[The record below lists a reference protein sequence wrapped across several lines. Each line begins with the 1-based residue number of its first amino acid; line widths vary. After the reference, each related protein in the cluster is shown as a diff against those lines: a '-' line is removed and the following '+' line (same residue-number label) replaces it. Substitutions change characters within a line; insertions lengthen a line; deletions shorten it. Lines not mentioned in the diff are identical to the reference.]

1 MAVFINRQAPQSG
14 IASLLALQ
22 GRGGDTE
29 LVHMTRPEVRRLQ
42 QSGLMSV
49 NPDTGLPEYF
59 LGDVFDTVKA
69 SVKNYFKPENIIPAV
84 ASIALPAIAGPAL
97 GSTSFGQF
105 IGPAA
110 TQALLSGTGT
120 ALGSLPFRS
129 FEDSLS
135 AGIVSGGLQYGT
147 GLLKEYLGGIGGPS
161 AFADG
166 ASLEDETQ
174 FLGEAARNRYARELA
189 RRNQYLDNYTERGL
203 IDQGSTG
210 FAGDTVP
217 TYDQFNAEVA
227 RQQGI
232 VDAQPTVL
240 EFPIDTDA
248 NRQLQKL
255 LSQPDISKAELSQL
269 GRGIRDFETSDI
281 ERFTGLKAMTPQETK
296 SFIAGKIKSADQFF
310 DPSLDQQQAMAR
322 LEAIGSVDPKTG
334 KRTGTRFTTPESF
347 DRFSAARKAFSNEG
361 LQAGFE
367 AIPEAYT
374 TPDGSIDT
382 DAILGDLGRGLTSV
396 EATSLVDALEAQ
408 RMAEEEAAQQLIERG
423 VPPKI
428 ARKRV
433 TLRRGT
439 REFGGTG
446 AGLTAAEARRRA
458 IEGGGFEF
466 FGPSQFVPAA
476 QGGLI
481 NLAAGG
487 KPDFEGI
494 VGGDGH
500 GMEDNQIM
508 EIKGGGLLAV
518 SPKEYVVPA
527 DVMAMIGNGNPDD
540 GADEMDEFIS
550 KFRKEKYGRDMQP
563 PEMDGGKA
571 LQSLMS

>member
-69 SVKNYFKPENIIPAV
+69 SVKNYFRPENIIPAV
-84 ASIALPAIAGPAL
+84 ASIALPAIAGPAFSQL
-97 GSTSFGQF
+97 GLS
-105 IGPAA
+105 PLA
-110 TQALLSGTGT
+110 TRSILSGAGT
-120 ALGSLPFRS
+120 ALGSLTFRS
-129 FEDSLS
+129 LSDSLS

-147 GLLKEYLGGIGGPS
+147 GKLAEFLGPS
-161 AFADG
+161 DNTLGIKDSDDYIRDQRLQQIKEAKELSKLRAKDQSLFMAPDIDADDVFLTSEFLDEG
-166 ASLEDETQ
+166 SL
-174 FLGEAARNRYARELA
+174 LGISDAVNTRTSAELAAARGVGTLP
-189 RRNQYLDNYTERGL
+189 TG
-203 IDQGSTG
+203 G
-210 FAGDTVP
+210 FAAP
-217 TYDQFNAEVA
+217 TGAMSP
-227 RQQGI
+227 QQTFQL
-232 VDAQPTVL
+232 AQKRL
-240 EFPIDTDA
+240 E
-248 NRQLQKL
+248 
-255 LSQPDISKAELSQL
+255 DISKAGKLGPIENIQGMAGISSEQIPRLAAEQLSRESGPLAKQRFIPEAAFT
-269 GRGIRDFETSDI
+269 GRG
-281 ERFTGLKAMTPQETK
+281 
-296 SFIAGKIKSADQFF
+296 
-310 DPSLDQQQAMAR
+310 
-322 LEAIGSVDPKTG
+322 EAAYI
-334 KRTGTRFTTPESF
+334 
-347 DRFSAARKAFSNEG
+347 DRFAPAREAFSKDG

-367 AIPEAYT
+367 AIPEAYMT
-374 TPDGSIDT
+374 DGDV
-382 DAILGDLGRGLTSV
+382 DAGAIFGDIGRGLASV
-396 EATSLVDALEAQ
+396 EATSLVDAIEAQ

-439 REFGGTG
+439 GEFGSTG
-446 AGLTAAEARRRA
+446 AALTAAEARRRA

-466 FGPSQFVPAA
+466 FGPSQFVPVA
-476 QGGLI
+476 QGGLVG
-481 NLAAGG
+481 LAAGG

>member
-59 LGDVFDTVKA
+59 LGDVFDTVKSA
-69 SVKNYFKPENIIPAV
+69 VKNIFKPENIIPAV
-84 ASIALPAIAGPAL
+84 ASIALPAIAGP
-97 GSTSFGQF
+97 SFARFTGLS
-105 IGPAA
+105 PLA
-110 TQALLSGTGT
+110 TRSILSGTGT

-129 FEDSLS
+129 LSDSLS

-147 GLLKEYLGGIGGPS
+147 GRLRQALGPSDADLGIGSAKENRELQRQKLRKNIKSYVDGKDMIQAEGPPMYFEGGISELDDTEYVFPEASITQALADPNLTSEQLIGMIPTS
-161 AFADG
+161 ANEPVGTMVTPEEIARNFPKRFEELQKTGIINKD
-166 ASLEDETQ
+166 D
-174 FLGEAARNRYARELA
+174 LGIFERTVGEVSPAQQAAVISKYGLSGKGKFSVVPEKAFTGTGREAYPNRFEAA
-189 RRNQYLDNYTERGL
+189 G
-203 IDQGSTG
+203 
-210 FAGDTVP
+210 
-217 TYDQFNAEVA
+217 
-227 RQQGI
+227 
-232 VDAQPTVL
+232 
-240 EFPIDTDA
+240 
-248 NRQLQKL
+248 
-255 LSQPDISKAELSQL
+255 KA
-269 GRGIRDFETSDI
+269 
-281 ERFTGLKAMTPQETK
+281 
-296 SFIAGKIKSADQFF
+296 
-310 DPSLDQQQAMAR
+310 
-322 LEAIGSVDPKTG
+322 
-334 KRTGTRFTTPESF
+334 F
-347 DRFSAARKAFSNEG
+347 DRGDVPGF
-361 LQAGFE
+361 FE
-367 AIPEAYT
+367 AIPEGYMT
-374 TPDGSIDT
+374 DGDVDA
-382 DAILGDLGRGLTSV
+382 DAIFGDLGRGLASV
-396 EATSLVDALEAQ
+396 EATSLVDAVEAQ
-408 RMAEEEAAQQLIERG
+408 RMAEEEAAQQLISQG
-423 VPPKI
+423 IPAPI
-428 ARKRV
+428 ARRRV
-433 TLRRGT
+433 SARRRVG
-439 REFGGTG
+439 EFGGTG

-466 FGPSQFVPAA
+466 FGPTQFVPAA
-476 QGGLI
+476 QGGLVG
-481 NLAAGG
+481 LAAGG
-487 KPDFEGI
+487 RPDFEGI

>member
-59 LGDVFDTVKA
+59 LGDVFDTVKE
-69 SVKNYFKPENIIPAV
+69 SVKNIFKPENIIPAV
-84 ASIALPAIAGPAL
+84 ASIALPAIAGPAFGGTTL
-97 GSTSFGQF
+97 GG
-105 IGPAA
+105 ILGPTAS
-110 TQALLSGTGT
+110 QAFLSGAGT

-129 FEDSLS
+129 PSDALS
-135 AGIVSGGLQYGT
+135 AGIVSGGLQFGT
-147 GLLKEYLGGIGGPS
+147 SKLKEFLGGIGGS
-161 AFADG
+161 AFEDG
-166 ASLEDETQ
+166 ASVEDQRRFMAEK
-174 FLGEAARNRYARELA
+174 ARAK
-189 RRNQYLDNYTERGL
+189 YLQDV
-203 IDQGSTG
+203 D
-210 FAGDTVP
+210 
-217 TYDQFNAEVA
+217 A
-227 RQQGI
+227 RQNFIDNLGGEDFGDSI
-232 VDAQPTVL
+232 
-240 EFPIDTDA
+240 IDTDFDA
-248 NRQLQKL
+248 AVAQATTAAPQPIQLQNQQLQQL
-255 LSQPDISKAELSQL
+255 LTLPENQITKAELQRL
-269 GRGIRDFETSDI
+269 GRGLQQLQTPRI
-281 ERFTGLKAMTPQETK
+281 EAVTGLQAMTPAETR
-296 SFIAGKIKSADQFF
+296 SFIQGEIEGADQFF
-310 DPSLDQQQAMAR
+310 GPTPTQQQAMAR
-322 LEAIGSVDPKTG
+322 QEAIKTN
-334 KRTGTRFTTPESF
+334 RFVTPESF
-347 DRFSAARKAFSNEG
+347 DRFATAREAFRQGDPLNAAKEFASELDF
-361 LQAGFE
+361 
-367 AIPEAYT
+367 
-374 TPDGSIDT
+374 
-382 DAILGDLGRGLTSV
+382 GDVGRGLASV
-396 EATSLVDALEAQ
+396 EATSLVDAVEAQ
-408 RMAEEEAAQQLIERG
+408 RIAEEQAVQQLINQG
-423 VPPKI
+423 IPSPI
-428 ARKRV
+428 ARRRV
-433 TLRRGT
+433 AARRRVG
-439 REFGGTG
+439 EFGGTG

-466 FGPSQFVPAA
+466 FGPTQFVPAA

>member
-29 LVHMTRPEVRRLQ
+29 LVHMTRPEVKRLQ

-59 LGDVFDTVKA
+59 LGDVFDTVKSA
-69 SVKNYFKPENIIPAV
+69 VKNYFRPENIIPAV

-97 GSTSFGQF
+97 GATRFGQF
-105 IGPAA
+105 VGPAA

-129 FEDSLS
+129 LSDSLS

-147 GLLKEYLGGIGGPS
+147 GKLKEFLGSLGGPS

-166 ASLEDETQ
+166 VSLEDETQ
-174 FLGEAARNRYARELA
+174 FLGEAARDRYARDLA
-189 RRNQYLDNYTERGL
+189 RRKQYLENYTEAGL
-203 IDQGSTG
+203 MEQGSTG

-217 TYDQFNAEVA
+217 TLEQFSAEA
-227 RQQGI
+227 GRQQGI
-232 VDAQPTVL
+232 IDAAPP
-240 EFPIDTDA
+240 EAMGFRIDTDD

-255 LSQPDISKAELSQL
+255 LTQPDISKAELSQL
-269 GRGIRDFETSDI
+269 GRGVRDFKTSDI
-281 ERFTGLKAMTPQETK
+281 EAFTGLKAMTPAETK
-296 SFIAGKIKSADQFF
+296 SFIAGEIKSADQFF
-310 DPSLDQQQAMAR
+310 DPSLNQQQAMAR
-322 LEAIGSVDPKTG
+322 QEAIKTN
-334 KRTGTRFTTPESF
+334 RFTTPESF
-347 DRFSAARKAFSNEG
+347 DRFSAARKRFSNEG
-361 LQAGFE
+361 LQAGLE

-374 TPDGSIDT
+374 TPDGSVDT
-382 DAILGDLGRGLTSV
+382 DAIFGDLGRGLASV
-396 EATSLVDALEAQ
+396 EATSLVDAIEAQ
-408 RMAEEEAAQQLIERG
+408 RMAEEEAAQRLISQG
-423 VPPKI
+423 IPAPI
-428 ARKRV
+428 ARRRV
-433 TLRRGT
+433 SARRRTG
-439 REFGGTG
+439 EFGGTG

-458 IEGGGFEF
+458 VEGGGFEF
-466 FGPSQFVPAA
+466 FGPTQFVPAA
-476 QGGLI
+476 QGGLVG
-481 NLAAGG
+481 LAAGG

-550 KFRKEKYGRDMQP
+550 KFRQKKYGRDMQP

>member
-42 QSGLMSV
+42 QSGLMSI

-69 SVKNYFKPENIIPAV
+69 SVKNIFKPENLIPAI
-84 ASIALPAIAGPAL
+84 AGIALPAIAGPAL
-97 GSTSFGQF
+97 GATGFGQF

-129 FEDSLS
+129 LEDSLS

-147 GLLKEYLGGIGGPS
+147 GKLKEFLGGIGGS
-161 AFADG
+161 DFAGG

-174 FLGEAARNRYARELA
+174 NLGKAARARYAKDLA
-189 RRNQYLDNYTERGL
+189 RSKQYLQNYTEKGL

-217 TYDQFNAEVA
+217 TFDQFSAEA
-227 RQQGI
+227 GRQQGI
-232 VDAQPTVL
+232 VDATPSVIGFQ
-240 EFPIDTDA
+240 
-248 NRQLQKL
+248 NQQLQQL
-255 LSQPDISKAELSQL
+255 LTQPDISKAELSQL
-269 GRGIRDFETSDI
+269 GRTIRSFETPNI
-281 ERFTGLKAMTPQETK
+281 EAFTGLKAMTPAETK

-310 DPSLDQQQAMAR
+310 DPSLNQQQAMAR
-322 LEAIGSVDPKTG
+322 QEAIKTN
-334 KRTGTRFTTPESF
+334 RFTTPESF

-361 LQAGFE
+361 FPEGFE
-367 AIPEAYT
+367 AISEAYT
-374 TPDGSIDT
+374 TPDGSVDT
-382 DAILGDLGRGLTSV
+382 DAIFGDLGRGLASV
-396 EATSLVDALEAQ
+396 EATSLVDAVEAQ
-408 RMAEEEAAQQLIERG
+408 RMAEEEAAQQLINRG
-423 VPPKI
+423 IPAPI
-428 ARKRV
+428 ARRRV
-433 TLRRGT
+433 AARRRVG
-439 REFGGTG
+439 EFGGTG

-466 FGPSQFVPAA
+466 FGPTQFIPAA
-476 QGGLI
+476 QGGLVG
-481 NLAAGG
+481 LAAGG

-550 KFRKEKYGRDMQP
+550 KFRQKKYGRDMQP

>member
-29 LVHMTRPEVRRLQ
+29 LVHMTRPEVKRLQ

-59 LGDVFDTVKA
+59 LGDVFDTVKSA
-69 SVKNYFKPENIIPAV
+69 VKNYFKPENIIPAV

-97 GSTSFGQF
+97 GATRFGQF
-105 IGPAA
+105 VGPAA

-129 FEDSLS
+129 LSDSLS

-147 GLLKEYLGGIGGPS
+147 GRLRQALGPS
-161 AFADG
+161 DADLG
-166 ASLEDETQ
+166 IEGETTKGLMKDQRAIAGNRLKQYYRQKQLEALEAAPGEELIDFTIDDPSISIADAYSPIPTIDYDQPIDQIMQNLPERERIPILSARQVEQQFPKTLEDLSKSGDISYFEKTIGDVSPEQ
-174 FLGEAARNRYARELA
+174 QAKVIALQRMSPTFLPKSTVPLSPIGANQAFVSEDALKGGFPNRFEAA
-189 RRNQYLDNYTERGL
+189 G
-203 IDQGSTG
+203 
-210 FAGDTVP
+210 
-217 TYDQFNAEVA
+217 
-227 RQQGI
+227 
-232 VDAQPTVL
+232 
-240 EFPIDTDA
+240 
-248 NRQLQKL
+248 
-255 LSQPDISKAELSQL
+255 
-269 GRGIRDFETSDI
+269 
-281 ERFTGLKAMTPQETK
+281 
-296 SFIAGKIKSADQFF
+296 
-310 DPSLDQQQAMAR
+310 
-322 LEAIGSVDPKTG
+322 
-334 KRTGTRFTTPESF
+334 
-347 DRFSAARKAFSNEG
+347 KAFDSGDVEG
-361 LQAGFE
+361 FFK
-367 AIPEAYT
+367 AIPEGYMT
-374 TPDGSIDT
+374 DGDVDT
-382 DAILGDLGRGLTSV
+382 GAIFGDIGRGLASV
-396 EATSLVDALEAQ
+396 EATSLVDAIEAQ
-408 RMAEEEAAQQLIERG
+408 RMAEEEAAQRLISQG
-423 VPPKI
+423 IPAPI
-428 ARKRV
+428 ARRRV
-433 TLRRGT
+433 SARRRTG
-439 REFGGTG
+439 EFGGTG

-458 IEGGGFEF
+458 VEGGGFEF
-466 FGPSQFVPAA
+466 FGPTQFVPAA
-476 QGGLI
+476 QGGLVG
-481 NLAAGG
+481 LAAGG

-550 KFRKEKYGRDMQP
+550 KFRQKKYGRDMQP

>member
-42 QSGLMSV
+42 QSGLMSI

-59 LGDVFDTVKA
+59 LGDVFDTVKSA
-69 SVKNYFKPENIIPAV
+69 VKNYFKPENIIPAV
-84 ASIALPAIAGPAL
+84 ASIALPAIAGPAF
-97 GSTSFGQF
+97 GGTAFGQF

-110 TQALLSGTGT
+110 SQALLSGTGT

-129 FEDSLS
+129 PSDALS

-147 GLLKEYLGGIGGPS
+147 GKLKEFLGGLGSPS
-161 AFADG
+161 AFEDG
-166 ASLEDETQ
+166 ASVEDQRRFMAEK
-174 FLGEAARNRYARELA
+174 AREK
-189 RRNQYLDNYTERGL
+189 YLQDV
-203 IDQGSTG
+203 D
-210 FAGDTVP
+210 
-217 TYDQFNAEVA
+217 A
-227 RQQGI
+227 RQNFIDNLSGEDFGDSI
-232 VDAQPTVL
+232 IDMPVADFDAAVESQLPVASRPIQL
-240 EFPIDTDA
+240 E
-248 NRQLQKL
+248 NQQLQQL
-255 LSQPDISKAELSQL
+255 LSKPAGSISKAELSQL
-269 GRGIRDFETSDI
+269 GRGIQQLQTPRI
-281 ERFTGLKAMTPQETK
+281 EAVTGLQAMTPAETR
-296 SFIAGKIKSADQFF
+296 SFIQGEIKGANQFF

-322 LEAIGSVDPKTG
+322 QEAIGKIGTDG

-347 DRFSAARKAFSNEG
+347 DRFATARKTFVYDDPNTYLDAAKEF
-361 LQAGFE
+361 
-367 AIPEAYT
+367 
-374 TPDGSIDT
+374 GSELDF
-382 DAILGDLGRGLTSV
+382 GDVGRGLASV
-396 EATSLVDALEAQ
+396 EATSLVDAIEAQ
-408 RMAEEEAAQQLIERG
+408 RIAQEEAAQQLISQG
-423 VPPKI
+423 IPAPI
-428 ARKRV
+428 ARRRV
-433 TLRRGT
+433 AARRRVG
-439 REFGGTG
+439 EFGGTG

-466 FGPSQFVPAA
+466 FGPTQFVPAA
-476 QGGLI
+476 QGGLVG
-481 NLAAGG
+481 LAAGG
-487 KPDFEGI
+487 SPDFEGI

>member
-59 LGDVFDTVKA
+59 LGDIFDTVKSA
-69 SVKNYFKPENIIPAV
+69 VKSYFKPENIIPAV
-84 ASIALPAIAGPAL
+84 ASIALPAIAGPLLPAGL
-97 GSTSFGQF
+97 GLGLS
-105 IGPAA
+105 PLA
-110 TQALLSGTGT
+110 TRSILSGAGT

-129 FEDSLS
+129 LSDSLS
-135 AGIVSGGLQYGT
+135 AGVVSGGLQYGT
-147 GLLKEYLGGIGGPS
+147 GRLRQALGPTDADLGIEGETTKGLIKDQRAIAANRLKQYYRQQQ
-161 AFADG
+161 
-166 ASLEDETQ
+166 LEA
-174 FLGEAARNRYARELA
+174 LEAAPGEDLLNFT
-189 RRNQYLDNYTERGL
+189 LDDPSVS
-203 IDQGSTG
+203 I
-210 FAGDTVP
+210 A
-217 TYDQFNAEVA
+217 
-227 RQQGI
+227 
-232 VDAQPTVL
+232 DAYSPMPTVDYNQPIEQIMQNL
-240 EFPIDTDA
+240 PKGERIPILSATQVEQEFPKTFED
-248 NRQLQKL
+248 LQK
-255 LSQPDISKAELSQL
+255 SGVIDKDDIS
-269 GRGIRDFETSDI
+269 FI
-281 ERFTGLKAMTPQETK
+281 E
-296 SFIAGKIKSADQFF
+296 KIGTVS
-310 DPSLDQQQAMAR
+310 PEQQARVMALNR
-322 LEAIGSVDPKTG
+322 MSPKSPNQAFISESALKG
-334 KRTGTRFTTPESF
+334 KEFP
-347 DRFSAARKAFSNEG
+347 DRFSAAREAFSKDG

-367 AIPEAYT
+367 AIPEGYMT
-374 TPDGSIDT
+374 DGDVDA
-382 DAILGDLGRGLTSV
+382 DAIFGDLGRGLASV
-396 EATSLVDALEAQ
+396 EATSLVDAIEAQ

-433 TLRRGT
+433 TMRRRTG
-439 REFGGTG
+439 EFGGTG

-481 NLAAGG
+481 NLVAGG

>member
-29 LVHMTRPEVRRLQ
+29 LVHMTKPEVRRLQ

-69 SVKNYFKPENIIPAV
+69 SVKNIFKPENIIPAV
-84 ASIALPAIAGPAL
+84 ASIALPAIAGPAFSQL
-97 GSTSFGQF
+97 GLS
-105 IGPAA
+105 PLA
-110 TQALLSGTGT
+110 TKSILSGVGT
-120 ALGSLPFRS
+120 TLGSLPFRS
-129 FEDSLS
+129 LSDSLS
-135 AGIVSGGLQYGT
+135 AGVVSGGLQYGT
-147 GLLKEYLGGIGGPS
+147 GKLRQALGPTD
-161 AFADG
+161 AD
-166 ASLEDETQ
+166 
-174 FLGEAARNRYARELA
+174 LG
-189 RRNQYLDNYTERGL
+189 
-203 IDQGSTG
+203 
-210 FAGDTVP
+210 
-217 TYDQFNAEVA
+217 
-227 RQQGI
+227 
-232 VDAQPTVL
+232 
-240 EFPIDTDA
+240 IDTDSA
-248 NRQLQKL
+248 RAKDIAMRQRQELADRVATQRQFEEAFGDEFGVDFEDVAGEDL
-255 LSQPDISKAELSQL
+255 LDPNFTLPSAPTIDIAKTTTSDLAQLLPESQRPDILTAQQVQQQFPKRFEDLQNI
-269 GRGIRDFETSDI
+269 GRIDKDDI
-281 ERFTGLKAMTPQETK
+281 
-296 SFIAGKIKSADQFF
+296 SFIEKLGTVS
-310 DPSLDQQQAMAR
+310 PEQQARVLA
-322 LEAIGSVDPKTG
+322 ANDPNV
-334 KRTGTRFTTPESF
+334 FISESALKGQEF
-347 DRFSAARKAFSNEG
+347 PDRFSAARKAFTSG
-361 LQAGFE
+361 DIQGGFA
-367 AIPEAYT
+367 AIPEGYM
-374 TPDGSIDT
+374 TPDGDVDA
-382 DAILGDLGRGLTSV
+382 DAIFGDLGRGLASV
-396 EATSLVDALEAQ
+396 EATSLVDAVEAQ
-408 RMAEEEAAQQLIERG
+408 RIAEEEAAQKLIERG

-433 TLRRGT
+433 TMRRRTG
-439 REFGGTG
+439 EFGGTG

-487 KPDFEGI
+487 KPDFEGM

>member
-1 MAVFINRQAPQSG
+1 
-14 IASLLALQ
+14 
-22 GRGGDTE
+22 
-29 LVHMTRPEVRRLQ
+29 
-42 QSGLMSV
+42 MSV

-69 SVKNYFKPENIIPAV
+69 SVKNYFKPENLIPAI
-84 ASIALPAIAGPAL
+84 ASIALPAIAGPAFAGFTNL
-97 GSTSFGQF
+97 S
-105 IGPAA
+105 PLA
-110 TQALLSGTGT
+110 TRSILSGAGT

-147 GLLKEYLGGIGGPS
+147 GRLRQALGPTDADLGIDDDSAKALLKDQRAIAGNK
-161 AFADG
+161 
-166 ASLEDETQ
+166 LEQYYRQKQLEA
-174 FLGEAARNRYARELA
+174 LEAAP
-189 RRNQYLDNYTERGL
+189 TEEL
-203 IDQGSTG
+203 IDFPLDDPSVSI
-210 FAGDTVP
+210 A
-217 TYDQFNAEVA
+217 
-227 RQQGI
+227 
-232 VDAQPTVL
+232 DAYSPMPTVDYNL
-240 EFPIDTDA
+240 PIDQIMQNLPAGERIPILSATQVEQQFPKTFEDLQKSGVIDKDDISFIEKTGTVSPEQQARVMALQRMSPIAKPPNAISRRALPSIGADQAFISESALKGKEFP
-248 NRQLQKL
+248 
-255 LSQPDISKAELSQL
+255 
-269 GRGIRDFETSDI
+269 
-281 ERFTGLKAMTPQETK
+281 
-296 SFIAGKIKSADQFF
+296 
-310 DPSLDQQQAMAR
+310 
-322 LEAIGSVDPKTG
+322 
-334 KRTGTRFTTPESF
+334 
-347 DRFSAARKAFSNEG
+347 DRFSAAREAFSKDG

-367 AIPEAYT
+367 AIPQGYM
-374 TPDGSIDT
+374 TPDGDVDT
-382 DAILGDLGRGLTSV
+382 DAIFGDIGRGLASV
-396 EATSLVDALEAQ
+396 EATSLVDAVEAQ

-433 TLRRGT
+433 TIRRRTG
-439 REFGGTG
+439 EFGGTG

-466 FGPSQFVPAA
+466 FGPTQFVPAA
-476 QGGLI
+476 QGGLVG
-481 NLAAGG
+481 LAAGG
-487 KPDFEGI
+487 RPDFEGI

>member
-84 ASIALPAIAGPAL
+84 ASIALPAIAGPAFAGFTGL
-97 GSTSFGQF
+97 S
-105 IGPAA
+105 PLA
-110 TQALLSGTGT
+110 TRSILSGAGT

-129 FEDSLS
+129 LSDSLS

-147 GLLKEYLGGIGGPS
+147 GKLRQALGPTDVDLGIDSDSARAKAIAMRQRQELADRVATQQQFEAAFGDDFGVDFEDVAGEDLLDPNFTLPS
-161 AFADG
+161 APTIDIAKTTT
-166 ASLEDETQ
+166 S
-174 FLGEAARNRYARELA
+174 ELA
-189 RRNQYLDNYTERGL
+189 QLLPESQRPNILTAQQVQQQFPKRFEDLQNIGQIDKDDISFIEKLGTVSPEQQARVLAANQPNIFISESALKGK
-203 IDQGSTG
+203 
-210 FAGDTVP
+210 
-217 TYDQFNAEVA
+217 
-227 RQQGI
+227 
-232 VDAQPTVL
+232 
-240 EFPIDTDA
+240 EFP
-248 NRQLQKL
+248 
-255 LSQPDISKAELSQL
+255 
-269 GRGIRDFETSDI
+269 
-281 ERFTGLKAMTPQETK
+281 
-296 SFIAGKIKSADQFF
+296 
-310 DPSLDQQQAMAR
+310 
-322 LEAIGSVDPKTG
+322 
-334 KRTGTRFTTPESF
+334 
-347 DRFSAARKAFSNEG
+347 DRFSTAREAFTSG
-361 LQAGFE
+361 DVQGGFE
-367 AIPEAYT
+367 AIPEAYMT
-374 TPDGSIDT
+374 DGDVDA
-382 DAILGDLGRGLTSV
+382 DAIFGDLGRGLASV
-396 EATSLVDALEAQ
+396 EATSLVDAIEAQ
-408 RMAEEEAAQQLIERG
+408 RMAEEEAAQKLIERG

-433 TLRRGT
+433 TMRRRTG
-439 REFGGTG
+439 EFGGTG

-466 FGPSQFVPAA
+466 FGPSQFVPVA
-476 QGGLI
+476 QGGLVG
-481 NLAAGG
+481 LAAGG

>member
-29 LVHMTRPEVRRLQ
+29 LVHMTRPEVKRLQ
-42 QSGLMSV
+42 QSGLMSI

-69 SVKNYFKPENIIPAV
+69 SVKNIFKPENIIPAV
-84 ASIALPAIAGPAL
+84 ASIALPAIAGPLLPAGL
-97 GSTSFGQF
+97 GLGLSPLATSS
-105 IGPAA
+105 I
-110 TQALLSGTGT
+110 LSGAGT
-120 ALGSLPFRS
+120 ALGSLPFRD
-129 FEDSLS
+129 FKDSLS
-135 AGIVSGGLQYGT
+135 AGVVSGGLQFGT
-147 GLLKEYLGGIGGPS
+147 GKLKEFLGGLGSPS

-166 ASLEDETQ
+166 VSVEDKRK
-174 FLGEAARNRYARELA
+174 FLAERAREKYF
-189 RRNQYLDNYTERGL
+189 RD
-203 IDQGSTG
+203 I
-210 FAGDTVP
+210 
-217 TYDQFNAEVA
+217 
-227 RQQGI
+227 
-232 VDAQPTVL
+232 
-240 EFPIDTDA
+240 A
-248 NRQLQKL
+248 NRQEYLENLVDADGRPINFVDMPGTDPIRPMVGYDTAPPAPIRLENKQLQQL
-255 LSQPDISKAELSQL
+255 LSQPQEVKLTKAELSQL
-269 GRGIRDFETSDI
+269 GRGIEKLPTPKI
-281 ERFTGLKAMTPQETK
+281 EGLTGLKEMTPVETRAFIEGEIEGADQLLGPTSTQKQAMTRLK
-296 SFIAGKIKSADQFF
+296 
-310 DPSLDQQQAMAR
+310 AMDTNKFVR
-322 LEAIGSVDPKTG
+322 
-334 KRTGTRFTTPESF
+334 PESF
-347 DRFSAARKAFSNEG
+347 DRFAAARKAFTSG
-361 LQAGFE
+361 DVQGGFA
-367 AIPEAYT
+367 AIPEGYMT
-374 TPDGSIDT
+374 LDGGVDT
-382 DAILGDLGRGLTSV
+382 GAIFGDIGRGLASV
-396 EATSLVDALEAQ
+396 EATSLVDAVEAQ
-408 RMAEEEAAQQLIERG
+408 RMAEEEAAQKLIARG

-439 REFGGTG
+439 GEFGSTG

-466 FGPSQFVPAA
+466 FGPSQFVSSA

>member
-29 LVHMTRPEVRRLQ
+29 LVHMTRPEVKRLQ

-59 LGDVFDTVKA
+59 LGDVFDTIKE
-69 SVKNYFKPENIIPAV
+69 SVKNVFKPENLIPAV
-84 ASIALPAIAGPAL
+84 ASIALPAIAGPAFASFTGL
-97 GSTSFGQF
+97 G
-105 IGPAA
+105 PLA
-110 TQALLSGTGT
+110 TKSILSGVGT
-120 ALGSLPFRS
+120 TLGSLPFRS

-135 AGIVSGGLQYGT
+135 AGVVSGGLQYGT
-147 GLLKEYLGGIGGPS
+147 GKLRQALGPTDDDLGIGS
-161 AFADG
+161 IREAR
-166 ASLEDETQ
+166 ASQRSRLRD
-174 FLGEAARNRYARELA
+174 ELA
-189 RRNQYLDNYTERGL
+189 NLSAQGL
-203 IDQGSTG
+203 LPGQFDEANILSDDAAFGS
-210 FAGDTVP
+210 
-217 TYDQFNAEVA
+217 NN
-227 RQQGI
+227 I
-232 VDAQPTVL
+232 
-240 EFPIDTDA
+240 
-248 NRQLQKL
+248 
-255 LSQPDISKAELSQL
+255 
-269 GRGIRDFETSDI
+269 
-281 ERFTGLKAMTPQETK
+281 
-296 SFIAGKIKSADQFF
+296 DQFF
-310 DPSLDQQQAMAR
+310 PVSDAIDDPKLTTNQLLNMFPTVAEGNIPITPRVVSAQEIAKIAPQRFEELQRIGADGGIDPDNISPIEKLGTLSPAQQAKLVAEYGGLR
-322 LEAIGSVDPKTG
+322 GEEVVVPEKLFSGAGGE
-334 KRTGTRFTTPESF
+334 GTYP
-347 DRFSAARKAFSNEG
+347 DKFSAAREAFKKGDTE
-361 LQAGFE
+361 AGFK
-367 AIPEAYT
+367 AIPEAYMT
-374 TPDGSIDT
+374 DGEVDYGEIF
-382 DAILGDLGRGLTSV
+382 GDIGGGLASV
-396 EATSLVDALEAQ
+396 EATSLVDAVEAQ
-408 RMAEEEAAQQLIERG
+408 RIAEEEAAQKLIARG
-423 VPPKI
+423 VPPKM

-433 TLRRGT
+433 ALRRRTG
-439 REFGGTG
+439 EFGGTG
-446 AGLTAAEARRRA
+446 AGLTAAEAKRRA